1 MFTFTTAYLWC
12 DSHFISISVC
22 MVWEVRAG
30 VQVFRRELHAHIY
43 LDQVKVEFISC
54 IQKKK
59 VYISLSLSLSLS
71 PPPLFHLHCHRDPPQ
86 WPSRQQQKYQ
96 PWPFVAHCAWTRKSI
111 GMLWLRILQLGFLM
125 LGIIACF
132 GAIYLIIRLCL
143 ILSKI
148 PITLWLVSHFFPLFI
163 IS

>member
-71 PPPLFHLHCHRDPPQ
+71 LLHRSSTSMAKSP
-86 WPSRQQQKYQ
+86 
-96 PWPFVAHCAWTRKSI
+96 VAK
-111 GMLWLRILQLGFLM
+111 ILA
-125 LGIIACF
+125 IAFCCT
-132 GAIYLIIRLCL
+132 LCVD
-143 ILSKI
+143 SKI
-148 PITLWLVSHFFPLFI
+148 DWNALVKNTSTRIFDARDNRVFWRHLSYHQTLLDTF
-163 IS
+163 